1 MAPALRLFLSLS
13 AIQHICLPACLP
25 GKFAIGIL
33 SALSDTYNRIEPWM
47 MAKVASNNNISL
59 YIVFFSLFHGRIKV
73 EIVYSTTKGGEPG
86 NKTVE
91 QSI

>member
-1 MAPALRLFLSLS
+1 
-13 AIQHICLPACLP
+13 
-25 GKFAIGIL
+25 
-33 SALSDTYNRIEPWM
+33 

-59 YIVFFSLFHGRIKV
+59 YIFFFSLFHGHIKV

>member
-1 MAPALRLFLSLS
+1 VDDGQGCIKQQYF
-13 AIQHICLPACLP
+13 
-25 GKFAIGIL
+25 
-33 SALSDTYNRIEPWM
+33 
-47 MAKVASNNNISL
+47 SL
-59 YIVFFSLFHGRIKV
+59 YRFFSLFHGHIKV

>member
-1 MAPALRLFLSLS
+1 
-13 AIQHICLPACLP
+13 
-25 GKFAIGIL
+25 
-33 SALSDTYNRIEPWM
+33 M

-59 YIVFFSLFHGRIKV
+59 YIVFFFLFHGRIKV
-73 EIVYSTTKGGEPG
+73 EIVYSTTKGGGELG